1 MFYTTTF
8 IIFCALFGTWST
20 DNMLNIGIKLTF
32 LGMSFWSAV
41 EVLKQHGYIINV

>member
-8 IIFCALFGTWST
+8 IIFCIMFGTWST
-20 DNMLNIGIKLTF
+20 DDILNITIKITF
-32 LGMSFWSAV
+32 LGMSFWSAF